1 MNSGIVDTYA
11 GACMGYPYL
20 FGYKIKALTESFK
33 SIQESNKIK

>member
-1 MNSGIVDTYA
+1 MNSGIVVDTYA

-33 SIQESNKIK
+33 